1 MTVVDRRRPDIS
13 LDLPREKPAFAQYL
27 TKSSAVVNSAV
38 VSAIAVIN
46 GGHKESSRTGTNLRG
61 EKIALRPF
69 KMRCAIIRGRS
80 CLIKVYKHDRHYIYR
95 RAISIESLAAPA

>member
-13 LDLPREKPAFAQYL
+13 LGLPSERPAFAQYL

-61 EKIALRPF
+61 EKIVLRPF
-69 KMRCAIIRGRS
+69 KMRCAIYPWQELLDKNI
-80 CLIKVYKHDRHYIYR
+80 
-95 RAISIESLAAPA
+95 

>member
-46 GGHKESSRTGTNLRG
+46 GGHKEFLPDRNESARRENRPPSVQD
-61 EKIALRPF
+61 ALRYYPWQELLD
-69 KMRCAIIRGRS
+69 K
-80 CLIKVYKHDRHYIYR
+80 
-95 RAISIESLAAPA
+95 SI

>member
-13 LDLPREKPAFAQYL
+13 LDLPSERPAFAQYL

-38 VSAIAVIN
+38 ISAIAVIN

-61 EKIALRPF
+61 EKIVLRPF
-69 KMRCAIIRGRS
+69 KMRCAIYPWQELLDKDI
-80 CLIKVYKHDRHYIYR
+80 
-95 RAISIESLAAPA
+95 